1 MVSLSNISLAQ
12 FQQNDKHYNNVVNFT
27 AVPLD
32 SSKDTTQK
40 PNPKK
45 SLYYL
50 LLGGLSPAAGI
61 VLSKQMT
68 KLMKTDKEL
77 GISREDVEKVFS
89 SMVKENGFVDDKK
102 LKLFTAKS
110 GTKEHDF
117 LIKNAGGGYYAPSV
131 HQIDVAEDRMSLI
144 LHETGH
150 AINVKCT
157 KLGNLWSKFLEI
169 STKILPNF
177 LKSPIGIASTLSG
190 ILLFVG
196 LFGKAANDAKKAAN
210 KDKQT
215 NSFSIS
221 TFIYNNI
228 GKLTLLLFSPILID
242 EASAT
247 IRALKAAK
255 KEAPQIVKPF
265 GRNMAFAY
273 STYLISTIGV
283 LASVMAFRAFSEESK
298 KNVDYIN
305 KHPDFLKSKNELTPT
320 PPPHE
325 A

>member
-12 FQQNDKHYNNVVNFT
+12 FRQNDKHYNNVVNFT
-27 AVPLD
+27 AAPLD
-32 SSKDTTQK
+32 ASNDTTQK

-50 LLGGLSPAAGI
+50 LLGAFAPLASI
-61 VLSKQMT
+61 VLSKQMV
-68 KLMKTDKEL
+68 KLMKTDAEL
-77 GISREDVEKVFS
+77 GIKSEDVDKVFEA
-89 SMVKENGFVDDKK
+89 MVKEHGFTGDKM
-102 LKLFTAKS
+102 LKLFVAKS

-117 LIKNAGGGYYAPSV
+117 LIKEAGGGCYAGSL

-150 AINVKCT
+150 AINLKCT
-157 KLGNLWSKFLEI
+157 KLGALWNNYL
-169 STKILPNF
+169 KITGKLLPNF

-190 ILLFVG
+190 ALLFVG

-210 KDKQT
+210 QDKQT

-305 KHPDFLKSKNELTPT
+305 KHPNFLN
-320 PPPHE
+320 
-325 A
+325 